1 MSKPSCATLEGR
13 PVRLN
18 DIEAWWVINGEWKP
32 LHLAEAAFNAALL
45 RKEEFERCFPNL
57 PPLPGTAFRTND
69 VIVDPTF
76 QVDMRASGD
85 ELYRHARSLRLGD
98 PKIPLLVRRAKVLYT
113 EARSRLSP
121 EWNAVLSALP
131 RDDDE

>member
-1 MSKPSCATLEGR
+1 M
-13 PVRLN
+13 
-18 DIEAWWVINGEWKP
+18 
-32 LHLAEAAFNAALL
+32 HLAEAAFNAALL